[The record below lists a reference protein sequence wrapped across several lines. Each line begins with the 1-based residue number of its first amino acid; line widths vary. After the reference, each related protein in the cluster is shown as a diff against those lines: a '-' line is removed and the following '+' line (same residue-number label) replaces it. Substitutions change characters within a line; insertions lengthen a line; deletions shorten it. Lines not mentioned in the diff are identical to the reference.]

1 MNKFKLFNMALSYIG
16 DSYYIENGDVS
27 DGSHPSILCNL
38 FLDSAISAVEEMH
51 DWPFLSSMDDIRPLR
66 VDLIPNFFC
75 YKVLPHIRKV
85 DAVSTVGMPKLFGSE
100 FEVIASHNN
109 TNKYQKVLVS
119 RKELMLF
126 KYVSHYTN
134 SIAMPQSFM
143 DAVALKLASLI
154 AGSLVQGAQGI
165 QIADACDKRLANLLS
180 TWQEDIQT
188 QASDIARQPAQ
199 WIQNR

>member
-1 MNKFKLFNMALSYIG
+1 M
-16 DSYYIENGDVS
+16 
-27 DGSHPSILCNL
+27 
-38 FLDSAISAVEEMH
+38 
-51 DWPFLSSMDDIRPLR
+51 
-66 VDLIPNFFC
+66 
-75 YKVLPHIRKV
+75 
-85 DAVSTVGMPKLFGSE
+85 
-100 FEVIASHNN
+100 
-109 TNKYQKVLVS
+109 S

-154 AGSLVQGAQGI
+154 AGSLVQGAQSI

-180 TWQEDIQT
+180 TWQEDVQT